1 VAVAVNP
8 EPLTL
13 TSVPPHLG
21 PEAVVALPEDA
32 LVVTPLI
39 EGGDKATKV
48 TGAAEE

>member
-1 VAVAVNP
+1 MAPNANP

-39 EGGDKATKV
+39 EGGDKAMKV